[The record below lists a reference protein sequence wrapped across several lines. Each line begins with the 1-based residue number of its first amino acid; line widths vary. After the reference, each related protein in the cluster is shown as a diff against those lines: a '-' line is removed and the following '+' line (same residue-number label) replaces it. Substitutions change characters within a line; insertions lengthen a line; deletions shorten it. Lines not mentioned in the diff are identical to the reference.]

1 MKAIATLKL
10 HIDLSQEKEMG
21 LEIDDPREYAVEQF
35 MEWVYEMVKSN
46 DLYTCIDVTIEGEQ
60 C

>member
-46 DLYTCIDVTIEGEQ
+46 DLYTSIDVTIEGE
-60 C
+60 

>member
-10 HIDLSQEKEMG
+10 HIDIDQAKEMG
-21 LEIDDPREYAVEQF
+21 LEIDDPREYAAEEF

-46 DLYTCIDVTIEGEQ
+46 DLYPCIDVTIEGESE
-60 C
+60 